1 MENIRHLIEPED
13 LSVDEINDLVD
24 LGLKMWENPGDYS
37 NVCQNKIMASLFFE
51 PSTRTK
57 FSFDSAMLRLGG
69 QLIGFADANTSSAKK
84 R

>member
-1 MENIRHLIEPED
+1 MKNVRHLIEPED
-13 LSVDEINDLVD
+13 LSIEEINELVD
-24 LGLKMWENPGDYS
+24 LGLQMWENPAQYS
-37 NVCQNKIMASLFFE
+37 NVCQGKIMASLFFE

-69 QLIGFADANTSSAKK
+69 QLIGFADANTSAAKK